1 MKSDHAKLVEK
12 LTEMNENGTLVEFF
26 GKLKRA
32 LLKVKDAELDKIL
45 KGRNRAVIDLVK
57 AFKKNPD
64 AFGASYRKSLGIE
77 I

>member
-12 LTEMNENGTLVEFF
+12 LTEMKHNGTLVEFL
-26 GKLKRA
+26 GKLKKA
-32 LLKVKDAELDKIL
+32 IMKVRDSELDKIL

-64 AFGASYRKSLGIE
+64 AFGDRYAKKYGL
-77 I
+77 